1 MMEAQ
6 MGPRKDESA
15 AVPVGR
21 YMGVGLTLAASTLVF
36 TLAGEWIGER
46 LGSRSLGVLIGAFV
60 GAAAG
65 FYWMIRTLSGGDG
78 GRAGSSDGGAKR
90 P

>member
-65 FYWMIRTLSGGDG
+65 FYWMIRTLRGGDG
-78 GRAGSSDGGAKR
+78 GRAGSSDDGAKR